1 MKSFFNHDNWV
12 EIPAGECQ
20 LGLSDA
26 QREKV
31 WAYCQSLPAYRSASP
46 AEQALA
52 RVVFDKRHANQ
63 MLSKQEATIG
73 RELCVPFFRVRH
85 PERIVWLG
93 RFYILRFPVTVYQL
107 IAHER
112 GIPADRLPGTL
123 DEPEYK
129 IIHRRWQKPQKVRRR
144 KVANAGQSEAW
155 DFCEYIGGRLPTAD
169 EWEKAARGT
178 DGRLYPWGDEWD
190 ERHGYFY
197 RGQPLPDKFYGHH
210 SADTYPSGVSPYGVW
225 AMAGGLPEMVTVRRQ
240 QTGTELAEA
249 PSRPG
254 VTIRGRHPKEATKE
268 RAYYQHVLAQG
279 GEGYW
284 WALRP
289 VLDRWPRTQWQGIA
303 VDQKDQ
309 GLT

>member
-1 MKSFFNHDNWV
+1 MTPFFNHDNWV

-31 WAYCQSLPAYRSASP
+31 WSYFQSLPAYRSASP

-52 RVVFDKRHANQ
+52 RSAFDKRYAYKD
-63 MLSKQEATIG
+63 MSREESTIHT
-73 RELCVPFFRVRH
+73 ELRVPFFREPQ
-85 PERIVWLG
+85 PEQVIWLG
-93 RFYILRFPVTVYQL
+93 RFYIMRFPVTVYQFS
-107 IAHER
+107 AYER

-129 IIHRRWQKPQKVRRR
+129 IIHRRWQKPQKLRRR
-144 KVANAGQSEAW
+144 KVCSLGAGDART
-155 DFCEYIGGRLPTAD
+155 FCEYIGGRLPTSD

-197 RGQPLPDKFYGHH
+197 RGQPLPDEFHGHH
-210 SADTYPSGVSPYGVW
+210 SVDTYPSGVSPYGVW
-225 AMAGGLPEMVTVRRQ
+225 AMAGGLPEMVTDVSMRLLFAGRSLQ
-240 QTGTELAEA
+240 SAISVTLRGT
-249 PSRPG
+249 
-254 VTIRGRHPKEATKE
+254 HPKEVIKE
-268 RAYYQHVLAQG
+268 CAYYEHVLAQRG
-279 GEGYW
+279 YGYW
-284 WALRP
+284 SAMRA

-303 VDQKDQ
+303 VDQTDQ